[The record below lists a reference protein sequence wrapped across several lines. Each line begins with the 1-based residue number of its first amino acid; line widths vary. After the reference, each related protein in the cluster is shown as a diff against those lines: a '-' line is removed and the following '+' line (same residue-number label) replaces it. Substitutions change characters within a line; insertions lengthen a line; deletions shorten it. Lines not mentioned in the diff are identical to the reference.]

1 MSLTSLKFQCK
12 ILSMHCLGVQT
23 VCLLRMNSE
32 IEATT
37 VWSTNGLLA
46 EIAY

>member
-1 MSLTSLKFQCK
+1 MLAE
-12 ILSMHCLGVQT
+12 T